1 MYLSFSVTSP
11 LHTSCNAVS
20 PTLSL
25 WFTSAPF
32 SNKIAI
38 AFAFP
43 QVAAYV
49 NGVIPESSV
58 SFTFAPIVINATIV
72 STSSSSAASWS
83 GEDVECCYCL
93 REFIKG
99 KRERESKMSAPAK
112 CLLLYSKSHLNIFR
126 IFSIIG
132 EKKSLRVGF
141 YSNRAFVAR
150 DQEEVEEDTKGKNH
164 R

>member
-1 MYLSFSVTSP
+1 
-11 LHTSCNAVS
+11 
-20 PTLSL
+20 
-25 WFTSAPF
+25 
-32 SNKIAI
+32 
-38 AFAFP
+38 
-43 QVAAYV
+43 
-49 NGVIPESSV
+49 
-58 SFTFAPIVINATIV
+58 
-72 STSSSSAASWS
+72 
-83 GEDVECCYCL
+83 
-93 REFIKG
+93 
-99 KRERESKMSAPAK
+99 MSAPAK